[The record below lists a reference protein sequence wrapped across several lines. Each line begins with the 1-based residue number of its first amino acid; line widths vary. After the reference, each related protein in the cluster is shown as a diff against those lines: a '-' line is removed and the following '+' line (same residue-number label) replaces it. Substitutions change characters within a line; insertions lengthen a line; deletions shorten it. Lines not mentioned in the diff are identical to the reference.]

1 MQTLIRAIIIGL
13 VISCSQ
19 DSELLNDSCAGK
31 VDLEMQQFPQ
41 LWKLTKISG
50 GMLNTET
57 TGANMYWQETIQ
69 LNADGTFIKHRVE
82 NNIAS
87 EASGT
92 YSFALAGDEQS
103 VELTLTYTFT
113 INLVVSCY
121 GQLTEK
127 YILLTKCKLI
137 GTWAHCDGDGL
148 HYEKL

>member
-1 MQTLIRAIIIGL
+1 MMQTLVRVLIIGL
-13 VISCSQ
+13 LVSCSD
-19 DSELLNDSCAGK
+19 DSLKESCTGK
-31 VDLEMQQFPQ
+31 IDLETQQFPQ

-50 GMLNTET
+50 GMINTET

-69 LNADGTFIKHRVE
+69 LNADGTFIKHREE
-82 NNIAS
+82 NNHAS

-92 YSFALAGDEQS
+92 YSFALAGDQES
-103 VELTLTYTFT
+103 IELTLTYSSAST
-113 INLVVSCY
+113 LVVTCY

-127 YILLTKCKLI
+127 YILQTKCKLI